1 MTCDQAMRL
10 VEKLAD
16 GEAKPSERKEAE
28 SHLESCAE
36 CRSHYHFVVAL
47 ESASEKID
55 WPEPPEAYWQHF
67 PSKVLARLAR
77 EQPVEGRNFW
87 QKLLAPPVLRFGAVA
102 ATVTVVV
109 AVGFSV
115 LRDDQL
121 HPEPELAQ
129 APASVGKRQADD
141 KAAGVAPQP
150 APLLAVEADAV
161 APEESGRIESASR
174 ATEPAPSA
182 LRQALAEK
190 EEGESADFEYA
201 ADVANPAGLAGGVA
215 DQSFRDS
222 PAAAPPSRRE
232 NRALRSLAEAPGEPA
247 DAMVATEEAMN
258 AEPAPAAASVEL
270 ARKEAPARARSSVVN
285 DCAEWRDYLAR
296 NGDEGSESL
305 EARYRVALCSLERYT
320 AEPSDEARATA
331 EQDAEA
337 FLAMESD
344 GERADDVRE
353 RALQLRR

>member
-1 MTCDQAMRL
+1 MTCDQAMPL

-36 CRSHYHFVVAL
+36 CRSHHHFVVAL

-102 ATVTVVV
+102 ATLTVVV

-121 HPEPELAQ
+121 QPEPELAQ

-150 APLLAVEADAV
+150 APSLAVEADAV
-161 APEESGRIESASR
+161 APEESGRIELASR
-174 ATEPAPSA
+174 ATEPEPA
-182 LRQALAEK
+182 LRQAAAEK

-215 DQSFRDS
+215 DQSFRDR
-222 PAAAPPSRRE
+222 PAAASPSRRE

-258 AEPAPAAASVEL
+258 AEPAPAAASVL
-270 ARKEAPARARSSVVN
+270 ARKEAPARARSSVMN
-285 DCAEWRDYLAR
+285 GCAEWRDYLAR

-337 FLAMESD
+337 FLTMESD
-344 GERADDVRE
+344 GDRADDVRARAE
-353 RALQLRR
+353 RLRR